1 MALWPF
7 RRRSDR
13 KRSRSGAAYSDVE
26 NAPPP
31 RSQTEDV
38 IVRNDNNIN
47 SNNNNKKKQRTE
59 PTKLQRR
66 ARTYSFSPD
75 RQDSIRIVRDRGGT
89 GTPRERMGR
98 RRSNNQNND
107 QDEMAW
113 DRTPTLHHRRSD
125 HHPTR
130 RKSSKRR
137 REDHN
142 REAEIKALS
151 NFTPVRP
158 ATDQWNSGRPMRK
171 DSKRAKTTSFGR
183 HWDNPASEISLP
195 APGSI
200 HSSLTSDS
208 EFGAYKVS
216 ALDALAPRPTLRY
229 AHSPKAPPP
238 YPSVPNRSGSQRKR
252 FFDREPITEETMR
265 AHKRVDDLAD
275 DLDSSDLRELMERD
289 KRRQELKQQK
299 ERERMERRLARR
311 AEKQKAQ
318 EQDALKSG
326 TPPPENLERGVLG
339 RELVGLGLE
348 PKSAVVTSSKQRT
361 SVESVHMR
369 DADAEVQAED
379 ESPKDPFSN
388 FHRTDTAP
396 VDEPTVVAKH
406 EQMENAEGQESPTP
420 RRSDEQGSIP
430 TSAKFS
436 GLLRSVKSRSKS
448 TLGSERDKMV
458 SPPPDTIDEEEA
470 FRKGSESSTKGGR
483 FSFSSFLRWSGK
495 SRRNSGPSSF
505 SNTSREEMQA
515 AATAKAQAQAL
526 AKLQGEDTSNTS
538 TYSGHYM
545 SRKVSA
551 PKRTRS
557 RFREDL
563 PEFPIS
569 PPASRVQSPEFE
581 PPMPIL
587 SERQM
592 RDLEPVRFSSTRYDT
607 PTSGHQ
613 SMEATRSAPIPI
625 ERVYPSPSPE
635 PQMSMSLASIDSE
648 GSWLSGRA
656 NNRKAA
662 MRESLMRANR
672 QNQTESNSDSPTDSN
687 HDDLAITE
695 DEYFAKLTPRRN
707 SGQHTFGRRS
717 GEGRP
722 SSDEEDLVDDADMKW
737 GAVGSHPQLV
747 HNHRHDRYTM
757 KSHEGLLDIES
768 ESEGC
773 SDASPTSPMSMEEM
787 AEIQRARSVNLGRG
801 HVRNFSAGSAKL
813 LDLTPRASVD
823 DKRRSSDRRGS
834 AVVFA

>member
-1 MALWPF
+1 
-7 RRRSDR
+7 
-13 KRSRSGAAYSDVE
+13 
-26 NAPPP
+26 
-31 RSQTEDV
+31 
-38 IVRNDNNIN
+38 
-47 SNNNNKKKQRTE
+47 
-59 PTKLQRR
+59 
-66 ARTYSFSPD
+66 
-75 RQDSIRIVRDRGGT
+75 
-89 GTPRERMGR
+89 
-98 RRSNNQNND
+98 
-107 QDEMAW
+107 MAW

-137 REDHN
+137 REDHD
-142 REAEIKALS
+142 REAELKALS

-158 ATDQWNSGRPMRK
+158 ATDQWNAGRPLRK

-183 HWDNPASEISLP
+183 HWDNPPSELSLP
-195 APGSI
+195 VPGSI

-208 EFGAYKVS
+208 EYGAYKVS

-229 AHSPKAPPP
+229 AQATKQPPP
-238 YPSVPNRSGSQRKR
+238 YPSPPNRSGSQRKR
-252 FFDREPITEETMR
+252 FVDREPISEETMR

-289 KRRQELKQQK
+289 KRRRELKRQK

-318 EQDALKSG
+318 EEDALKSG

-348 PKSAVVTSSKQRT
+348 PKSAVVTSSKQRS
-361 SVESVHMR
+361 SVESVQMK
-369 DADAEVQAED
+369 DADDDVEVEND
-379 ESPKDPFSN
+379 SPRDPIAS

-396 VDEPTVVAKH
+396 VDEPVEPVNEPVV
-406 EQMENAEGQESPTP
+406 MENTQERDSPIP
-420 RRSDEQGSIP
+420 RKSDEQGSIP

-448 TLGSERDKMV
+448 TLGSEREKMV
-458 SPPPDTIDEEEA
+458 SPPPDTIDEEQA
-470 FRKGSESSTKGGR
+470 FRKDSESSTKGAR

-538 TYSGHYM
+538 ETYSGKYM
-545 SRKVSA
+545 ARKVSA

-563 PEFPIS
+563 PEFPVS

-581 PPMPIL
+581 PSMPIL

-592 RDLEPVRFSSTRYDT
+592 RELEPVRFSHMRYDT
-607 PTSGHQ
+607 PTSGHR
-613 SMEATRSAPIPI
+613 SMEATHQASTPI

-635 PQMSMSLASIDSE
+635 PHMSMSLASIDSE
-648 GSWLSGRA
+648 GSWLSGR
-656 NNRKAA
+656 NKNRNAS

-672 QNQTESNSDSPTDSN
+672 QNQAESSTESPTDSN
-687 HDDLAITE
+687 QDELGIAE
-695 DEYFAKLTPRRN
+695 DEYFEKLTPHRN

-722 SSDEEDLVDDADMKW
+722 SSDEEDLVDDDMKW
-737 GAVGSHPQLV
+737 GAVGSHPHVV

-768 ESEGC
+768 ESEDC
-773 SDASPTSPMSMEEM
+773 SDASPTSPMSMEEL
-787 AEIQRARSVNLGRG
+787 AEVQRARSVNLGRG